1 VVFIAMQSDYL
12 FVYGTLLKDFE
23 SYMSKFLEKNS
34 EFIGTG
40 YFNGKLFEISWYPG
54 AVLSSV
60 PTDKVFGHIFKIL
73 NKEKT
78 FQILDNYEG
87 MRDTSEHSNEYKREL
102 IDSYFDSNEPIK
114 TWVYVYI
121 RSIENLKL
129 ISSGNYLNRVE

>member
-1 VVFIAMQSDYL
+1 MQSDYL

-34 EFIGTG
+34 IFIGTG
-40 YFNGKLFEISWYPG
+40 YFNGKLYEISWYPG

-78 FQILDNYEG
+78 IQILDEYEG
-87 MRDTSEHSNEYKREL
+87 IVETAEHLNEYKREL
-102 IDSYFDSNEPIK
+102 IEAYLDSNETLK
-114 TWVYVYI
+114 TWVYIYNN
-121 RSIENLKL
+121 STENLKV
-129 ISSGNYLNRVE
+129 IASGNYLRKD

>member
-1 VVFIAMQSDYL
+1 MESNYL

-78 FQILDNYEG
+78 IQILDEYEG
-87 MRDTSEHSNEYKREL
+87 IVDTAEHLNEYKREL
-102 IDSYFDSNEPIK
+102 IEAYLDSNETIK
-114 TWVYVYI
+114 TWVYAYNN
-121 RSIENLKL
+121 STENLKV
-129 ISSGNYLNRVE
+129 IASGNYLKKD

>member
-129 ISSGNYLNRVE
+129 ISSGNYLNRV

>member
-1 VVFIAMQSDYL
+1 MQSDYL

-87 MRDTSEHSNEYKREL
+87 MRDTSEHPNEYKREL

>member
-1 VVFIAMQSDYL
+1 MESNYL

-78 FQILDNYEG
+78 IQILDEYEG
-87 MRDTSEHSNEYKREL
+87 IVDTAEHLNEYKREL
-102 IDSYFDSNEPIK
+102 IEAYLDSNETIK
-114 TWVYVYI
+114 TWVYVYNN
-121 RSIENLKL
+121 STENLKV
-129 ISSGNYLNRVE
+129 IASGNYLKKD